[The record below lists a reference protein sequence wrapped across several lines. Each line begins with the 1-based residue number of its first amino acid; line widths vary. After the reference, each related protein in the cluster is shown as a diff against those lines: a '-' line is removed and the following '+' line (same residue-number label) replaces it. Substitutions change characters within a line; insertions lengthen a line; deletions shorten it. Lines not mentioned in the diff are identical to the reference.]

1 MNAVMQCL
9 ENTFSPLVLI
19 FTVSNLAAMGL
30 QVKMPEV
37 IVALRNKKSLAM
49 IFVWG
54 WVLGPAFGYL
64 ITRVLPLEEPYV
76 VVVLLASLAPCA
88 PFLQQMVGKARGDM
102 GFAGAL
108 IPLVAVG
115 TVVLMPLVAPLLIKG
130 LTISTWALAKPLLL
144 TILLPLV
151 VGATIRHYAGTG
163 ATKIF
168 PAVKR
173 LALLS
178 TLLTI
183 VWCLVIYGQGML
195 NTAGSFALL
204 SMTLFMVGMGLIT
217 YRFGFGM
224 KQNQRSVM
232 ALGMGTRNVA
242 AVLAAALAIPD
253 ADPRIVVMTIMWTLW
268 SVVLAAIGAKI
279 FAKLAGETG
288 VAGTTMNEVPPFE
301 TVPAVPGGSSNRSSE

>member
-1 MNAVMQCL
+1 MNAAMQFL
-9 ENTFSPLVLI
+9 QTTFGPLVFI

-30 QVKMPEV
+30 QVRMPEV
-37 IVALRNKKSLAM
+37 VAALRNKKAM
-49 IFVWG
+49 ALIFVWG

-76 VVVLLASLAPCA
+76 VVVFLASLAPCA

-115 TVVLMPLVAPLLIKG
+115 TVALMPLMAPLLITG
-130 LTISTWALAKPLLL
+130 LTINTWALAKPLLM

-151 VGATIRHYAGTG
+151 VGAAIRHYADKG

-168 PAVKR
+168 PAVKG

-183 VWCLVIYGQGML
+183 LWCLVIYGRGML
-195 NTAGSFALL
+195 NTAGEFALL

-242 AVLAAALAIPD
+242 AVLAAALAIPN
-253 ADPRIVVMTIMWTLW
+253 ADPGIVVMTIMWTLW

-279 FAKLAGETG
+279 FARQAGAAAEGG
-288 VAGTTMNEVPPFE
+288 VA
-301 TVPAVPGGSSNRSSE
+301 

>member
-1 MNAVMQCL
+1 MTAFMPFL
-9 ENTFSPLVLI
+9 ETTFEPLVLV

-30 QVKMPEV
+30 QVQVPNV
-37 IVALRNKKSLAM
+37 IAALRNGRSLAL

-54 WVLGPAFGYL
+54 WILGPALGYL
-64 ITRVLPLEEPYV
+64 ITRVLPLAEPYV
-76 VVVLLASLAPCA
+76 IVVLLTSLAPCA
-88 PFLQQMVGKARGDM
+88 PFLQQMVGKASGDI

-115 TVVLMPLVAPLLIKG
+115 TVILMPLLAPILIKG
-130 LTISTWALAKPLLL
+130 LTVSTWAIAKPLLL
-144 TILLPLV
+144 TILLPLL
-151 VGATIRHYAGTG
+151 VGAAIRHYADTA
-163 ATKIF
+163 ATRSF
-168 PAVKR
+168 PVVKK
-173 LALLS
+173 LAGLS

-183 VWCLVIYGQGML
+183 AWCLLLYGRGML
-195 NTAGSFALL
+195 DTAGSFALL
-204 SMTLFMVGMGLIT
+204 SMTLFMVGMALIT

-253 ADPRIVVMTIMWTLW
+253 ADPRIVVMVIMWTLW

-279 FAKLAGETG
+279 FARLAGRM
-288 VAGTTMNEVPPFE
+288 AGKA
-301 TVPAVPGGSSNRSSE
+301 PA

>member
-1 MNAVMQCL
+1 MQFL
-9 ENTFSPLVLI
+9 QATFSPLVLI
-19 FTVSNLAAMGL
+19 FTVANLAAMGL
-30 QVKMPEV
+30 QVRLPEV
-37 IVALRNKKSLAM
+37 LVALRNKRSLAL

-64 ITRVLPLEEPYV
+64 ITRLLPLEEPYA

-88 PFLQQMVGKARGDM
+88 PFLQQMVGKARGDI
-102 GFAGAL
+102 GFAGAF

-115 TVVLMPLVAPLLIKG
+115 TVVLMPLMAPFLIKG

-151 VGATIRHYAGTG
+151 IGAAIRYFTDHG

-168 PAVKR
+168 PAAKG

-183 VWCLVIYGQGML
+183 VWCIVIYGRGML
-195 NTAGSFALL
+195 NTAGEFALL
-204 SMTLFMVGMGLIT
+204 SMTVFMIGLGLIT

-224 KQNQRSVM
+224 RQNQRSVM

-242 AVLAAALAIPD
+242 AVLAAALAIPN
-253 ADPRIVVMTIMWTLW
+253 ADPRIVTMTIMWTLW

-279 FAKLAGETG
+279 FANRAGL
-288 VAGTTMNEVPPFE
+288 
-301 TVPAVPGGSSNRSSE
+301 TVGNG

>member
-1 MNAVMQCL
+1 MSAVMQFL
-9 ENTFSPLVLI
+9 QTTFSPLVLI

-30 QVKMPEV
+30 QVRMPEV
-37 IVALRNKKSLAM
+37 VVALRNRKSLALT
-49 IFVWG
+49 FVWG
-54 WVLGPAFGYL
+54 WVVGPAFGYL
-64 ITRVLPLEEPYV
+64 ITRVLPLAEPYV

-115 TVVLMPLVAPLLIKG
+115 TVLLMPLMAPFLIAG

-151 VGATIRHYAGTG
+151 IGAAIRHYADAA
-163 ATKIF
+163 ATKLF
-168 PAVKR
+168 PAVKG

-183 VWCLVIYGQGML
+183 LWCLVIYGQGML
-195 NTAGSFALL
+195 DTAGQFALL
-204 SMTLFMVGMGLIT
+204 SMTLFMVGMGLVT

-242 AVLAAALAIPD
+242 AVLAAALAIPNG
-253 ADPRIVVMTIMWTLW
+253 DPRIVVMTIMWTLW
-268 SVVLAAIGAKI
+268 SVVLAALGANV
-279 FAKLAGETG
+279 FARL
-288 VAGTTMNEVPPFE
+288 AGTTGAAGE
-301 TVPAVPGGSSNRSSE
+301 A

>member
-1 MNAVMQCL
+1 MNAAMQFL
-9 ENTFSPLVLI
+9 QTTFGPLVFI

-30 QVKMPEV
+30 QVRMPEV
-37 IVALRNKKSLAM
+37 VAALRNKKAM
-49 IFVWG
+49 ALIFVWG

-76 VVVLLASLAPCA
+76 VVVFLASLAPCA

-115 TVVLMPLVAPLLIKG
+115 TVALMPLMAPLLITG
-130 LTISTWALAKPLLL
+130 LTINTWALAKPLLM

-151 VGATIRHYAGTG
+151 VGAAIRHYADKG

-168 PAVKR
+168 PAVKG

-183 VWCLVIYGQGML
+183 VWCLVIYGRGML
-195 NTAGSFALL
+195 NTAGQFALL

-217 YRFGFGM
+217 YRFGFGL

-242 AVLAAALAIPD
+242 AVLAAALAIPN
-253 ADPRIVVMTIMWTLW
+253 ADSRIVVMTIMWTLW
-268 SVVLAAIGAKI
+268 SVVLAAMGAKI
-279 FAKLAGETG
+279 FAKQASKT
-288 VAGTTMNEVPPFE
+288 VAGD
-301 TVPAVPGGSSNRSSE
+301 AL

>member
-1 MNAVMQCL
+1 LNDVMQFL
-9 ENTFSPLVLI
+9 QSTFGPLVFV

-30 QVKMPEV
+30 QVRIPEV
-37 IVALRNKKSLAM
+37 IVALRNKKSLAL

-64 ITRVLPLEEPYV
+64 ITRVLPLDEPYV

-115 TVVLMPLVAPLLIKG
+115 TVVLMPLMAPLLIKG
-130 LTISTWALAKPLLL
+130 LTISTSALAKPLVL
-144 TILLPLV
+144 TILLPLLI
-151 VGATIRHYAGTG
+151 GAAIRHFADAA

-168 PAVKR
+168 PVIKG
-173 LALLS
+173 LALIS

-195 NTAGSFALL
+195 NTAGEMALL

-217 YRFGFGM
+217 YRLGFGM

-242 AVLAAALAIPD
+242 AVLAAALAIQN
-253 ADPRIVVMTIMWTLW
+253 ADPRIVVMVVMWTLW

-279 FAKLAGETG
+279 FARLAGKT
-288 VAGTTMNEVPPFE
+288 VAGV
-301 TVPAVPGGSSNRSSE
+301 VA

>member
-1 MNAVMQCL
+1 MNSVMQFL
-9 ENTFSPLVLI
+9 QTTFGPLVFL
-19 FTVSNLAAMGL
+19 FTVANLAAMGL

-37 IVALRNKKSLAM
+37 AVALRNKKSLAL

-54 WVLGPAFGYL
+54 WVVGPAFGYL
-64 ITRVLPLEEPYV
+64 ITRLLPLAEPYV

-88 PFLQQMVGKARGDM
+88 PFLQQMVGRARGDM

-115 TVVLMPLVAPLLIKG
+115 TVLLMPLMAPLLIQG
-130 LTISTWALAKPLLL
+130 VTISTWSLAKPLLL
-144 TILLPLV
+144 TILLPLI
-151 VGATIRHYAGTG
+151 VGAAIRQYADTA
-163 ATKIF
+163 ATRIF
-168 PAVKR
+168 PAIKG
-173 LALLS
+173 LALLT

-183 VWCLVIYGQGML
+183 AWCLVIYGRGML

-242 AVLAAALAIPD
+242 AVLAAALAIPN
-253 ADPRIVVMTIMWTLW
+253 ADPGIVVMTVMWTLW
-268 SVVLAAIGAKI
+268 SVVLAAMGANI
-279 FAKLAGETG
+279 FARLANGAAE
-288 VAGTTMNEVPPFE
+288 
-301 TVPAVPGGSSNRSSE
+301 GGAA

>member
-1 MNAVMQCL
+1 
-9 ENTFSPLVLI
+9 LVLI

-37 IVALRNKKSLAM
+37 AAALRNKKSLAL

-64 ITRVLPLEEPYV
+64 ITKVLPLAEPFVIV
-76 VVVLLASLAPCA
+76 VFLASLAPCA

-115 TVVLMPLVAPLLIKG
+115 TVVLMPLMAPLLIKG

-163 ATKIF
+163 ATRIF
-168 PAVKR
+168 PAVKG

-183 VWCLVIYGQGML
+183 VWCLVIYGRGML

-217 YRFGFGM
+217 YRLGFGM

-242 AVLAAALAIPD
+242 AVLAAALAIPN

-279 FAKLAGETG
+279 FARQAGKTG
-288 VAGTTMNEVPPFE
+288 TDG
-301 TVPAVPGGSSNRSSE
+301 AV

>member
-1 MNAVMQCL
+1 MQFL
-9 ENTFSPLVLI
+9 QSTFGPLVLI

-30 QVKMPEV
+30 QVRMPEV
-37 IVALRNKKSLAM
+37 IVALRNKKSLAL

-64 ITRVLPLEEPYV
+64 ITRVLPLAEPYI

-115 TVVLMPLVAPLLIKG
+115 TVVLMPLMAPLLIKG
-130 LTISTWALAKPLLL
+130 VTISTWALAKPLLL

-151 VGATIRHYAGTG
+151 IGAVIRHYTDTV

-168 PAVKR
+168 PAIKG

-183 VWCLVIYGQGML
+183 AWCLVIYGRGML
-195 NTAGSFALL
+195 NTAGELALL

-217 YRFGFGM
+217 YCFGFGM

-242 AVLAAALAIPD
+242 AVLAAALAIPN
-253 ADPRIVVMTIMWTLW
+253 ADQRIVVMVVMWTLW
-268 SVVLAAIGAKI
+268 SVVLSAVGAKI
-279 FAKLAGETG
+279 FAKLAGKTGEAG
-288 VAGTTMNEVPPFE
+288 VA
-301 TVPAVPGGSSNRSSE
+301 

>member
-1 MNAVMQCL
+1 MQFL
-9 ENTFSPLVLI
+9 QSTFGPLVFV

-30 QVKMPEV
+30 QVRMPEV
-37 IVALRNKKSLAM
+37 VVALRNKKSLAM

-64 ITRVLPLEEPYV
+64 ITRVLPLAEPYV
-76 VVVLLASLAPCA
+76 IVVLLASLAPCA

-115 TVVLMPLVAPLLIKG
+115 TVVLMPLMAPLLIKG

-144 TILLPLV
+144 TILLPLII
-151 VGATIRHYAGTG
+151 GAAIRHYAGSG

-168 PAVKR
+168 PAVKG

-178 TLLTI
+178 TLTTI
-183 VWCLVIYGQGML
+183 VWCLLIYGRGML
-195 NTAGSFALL
+195 NTAGSLALL
-204 SMTLFMVGMGLIT
+204 SMTVFMVGMGLIT

-224 KQNQRSVM
+224 KQAQRSVM

-242 AVLAAALAIPD
+242 AVLAAALAIPNG
-253 ADPRIVVMTIMWTLW
+253 DPGIVVMTVMWTLW

-279 FAKLAGETG
+279 FAKQASKTSVGGE
-288 VAGTTMNEVPPFE
+288 A
-301 TVPAVPGGSSNRSSE
+301 

>member
-1 MNAVMQCL
+1 MNTVMDLLQA
-9 ENTFSPLVLI
+9 TFGPLVFL

-30 QVKMPEV
+30 QVRMPEV
-37 IVALRNKKSLAM
+37 VVALRNKKALAL

-54 WVLGPAFGYL
+54 WVLGPALGYL
-64 ITRVLPLEEPYV
+64 ITRVLPLEQPYV

-102 GFAGAL
+102 AFAGAL

-115 TVVLMPLVAPLLIKG
+115 TVVLMPLMAPLLIKG
-130 LTISTWALAKPLLL
+130 VTISTSSLAKPLLL

-151 VGATIRHYAGTG
+151 IGAAIRHSADTA
-163 ATKIF
+163 ATRMF
-168 PAVKR
+168 PAVKGF
-173 LALLS
+173 ALVT

-204 SMTLFMVGMGLIT
+204 SMTLFMIGMGLIT

-224 KQNQRSVM
+224 KQSQRSVM

-242 AVLAAALAIPD
+242 AVLAAALAIPN
-253 ADPRIVVMTIMWTLW
+253 ADPRIVVMTVMWTLW
-268 SVVLAAIGAKI
+268 SVVLAAMGAKI
-279 FAKLAGETG
+279 FARQAGDIA
-288 VAGTTMNEVPPFE
+288 AGG
-301 TVPAVPGGSSNRSSE
+301 AA

>member
-1 MNAVMQCL
+1 MNDVMQFL
-9 ENTFSPLVLI
+9 QTTFGPLVFI
-19 FTVSNLAAMGL
+19 FTVSNLAAMGF
-30 QVKMPEV
+30 QVRMPEV
-37 IVALRNKKSLAM
+37 VAALRNKKSLAL

-64 ITRVLPLEEPYV
+64 ITRILPLAEPYV

-115 TVVLMPLVAPLLIKG
+115 TVVLMPVMAPLLIKG

-151 VGATIRHYAGTG
+151 IGAVIRHFADIA

-168 PAVKR
+168 PAVKGF
-173 LALLS
+173 ALLS

-183 VWCLVIYGQGML
+183 LWCLVIYGRGML

-204 SMTLFMVGMGLIT
+204 SMTVFMVVMGLIT

-242 AVLAAALAIPD
+242 AVLAAALAIPN
-253 ADPRIVVMTIMWTLW
+253 ADPGIVVMTIMWTLW

-279 FAKLAGETG
+279 FAKQAGKT
-288 VAGTTMNEVPPFE
+288 VAAG
-301 TVPAVPGGSSNRSSE
+301 AA